1 MYLNH
6 TNEISDHITHII
18 VVKDFRLLCNTLI
31 IKEIIMNNKMIIT
44 STLLREKFSI
54 NIRKFDI
61 LLLASQLANNETL
74 C

>member
-1 MYLNH
+1 MKL
-6 TNEISDHITHII
+6 SDHITHII